1 LSCDVLRD
9 AHGVREHL
17 VLLHLSGRMSPLAVV
32 IADTHLPR
40 RANALPEDLIPH
52 LERADLI
59 LHAGDLMEPTLLDE
73 LAAYATVRAVR
84 GNLDP
89 PAERLPETAQF
100 EFGGVRVAMIHDSGP
115 KRGRRNRMRL
125 RFPEARVVVFGHS
138 HIPWSEDEEGLLLLN
153 PGSPTDRRRQPEHTF
168 ALLRV
173 KGGEVRAEVLA
184 L

>member
-1 LSCDVLRD
+1 
-9 AHGVREHL
+9 
-17 VLLHLSGRMSPLAVV
+17 MSQIAVV
-32 IADTHLPR
+32 IADTHIPR
-40 RANALPEDLIPH
+40 RASGLPESLLPH

-59 LHAGDLMEPTLLDE
+59 LHAGDLMDPSLLDD
-73 LAAYATVRAVR
+73 LIAYAPVLAVR

-89 PAERLPETAQF
+89 PEAKLPEVIRF
-100 EFGGVRVAMIHDSGP
+100 EFGGVGIAMIHDSGR
-115 KRGRRNRMRL
+115 KRGRRSRMRR

-138 HIPWSEDEEGLLLLN
+138 HIPWLEDEEGLLLLN

-173 KGGEVRAEVLA
+173 EDGKVRAEVLA